1 MRSSRSNLILLIV
14 LQVVAII
21 VYPPEFFSRAPQAA
35 LLPPVMF
42 LLLVLALIGMNTGTL
57 ALESGRTALN
67 MIQGLNIVV
76 RLIMLFPNLKRGDS
90 WDILLILAQLVG
102 MGLSWF
108 NMMKL
113 DQLPLSQLRFRSEK
127 SQ

>member
-1 MRSSRSNLILLIV
+1 MRNSRSNLILLIV

-21 VYPPEFFSRAPQAA
+21 LYPPEFFSRAPQAA

-76 RLIMLFPNLKRGDS
+76 RLIMLFPNLKRGDT

-102 MGLSWF
+102 MGLSWY
-108 NMMKL
+108 NMTKL
-113 DQLPLSQLRFRSEK
+113 DQVPLSQLRFRPEK
-127 SQ
+127 S

>member
-1 MRSSRSNLILLIV
+1 MRNSRSNLILLIV

-21 VYPPEFFSRAPQAA
+21 LYPPEFFSRAPQAA
-35 LLPPVMF
+35 LLPPAMF

-76 RLIMLFPNLKRGDS
+76 RLIMLFPNLKRGDT

-102 MGLSWF
+102 MGLSWY
-108 NMMKL
+108 NMTKL
-113 DQLPLSQLRFRSEK
+113 DQLPLSELRFRPEK
-127 SQ
+127 TQ

>member
-1 MRSSRSNLILLIV
+1 MRNSRSNLILLIV

-21 VYPPEFFSRAPQAA
+21 LYPPGFFSRAPQAA

-42 LLLVLALIGMNTGTL
+42 LLLVLALVGMNTGTL

-76 RLIMLFPNLKRGDS
+76 RLIMLFPNLKRGDT

-102 MGLSWF
+102 MGLSWY
-108 NMMKL
+108 NMTKL
-113 DQLPLSQLRFRSEK
+113 DQVPLSQLRFRPEK
-127 SQ
+127 FQ

>member
-1 MRSSRSNLILLIV
+1 MRNSRSNLILLIV

-21 VYPPEFFSRAPQAA
+21 LYPPEFFSRAPQAA

-42 LLLVLALIGMNTGTL
+42 LLLVLALVGMNTGTL

-76 RLIMLFPNLKRGDS
+76 RLIMLFPNLKRGDT

-102 MGLSWF
+102 MGLSWY
-108 NMMKL
+108 NMTKL
-113 DQLPLSQLRFRSEK
+113 DQVPLSQLRFRPEK
-127 SQ
+127 FQ